1 MSRTEQSR
9 SWATLSNAG
18 EDLNANKPE
27 TETEDNKILLLSVF
41 DSLNNLYEKLNR
53 LNYVIKKRSIEQEL
67 YPKNINEFNDIITE
81 CENIKKD

>member
-1 MSRTEQSR
+1 MSRTEQTR

-27 TETEDNKILLLSVF
+27 PETEDNKTLLLSVF

-53 LNYVIKKRSIEQEL
+53 LDYLIKKRNMEQEL
-67 YPKNINEFNDIITE
+67 YPKNINEFNEIIAE
-81 CENIKKD
+81 CENKQ

>member
-9 SWATLSNAG
+9 SWAILSNAG

-67 YPKNINEFNDIITE
+67 YPKNINEFNEIIAE
-81 CENIKKD
+81 CENKQ